1 MNSSATAGRLSDTH
15 GSRWN
20 ALNWTDRIFM
30 AWYVAL
36 SVALLVISTPV
47 ATTNYLLAHLLIII
61 LIFILAAC
69 SRLNRWWRFGHN
81 WYPALLF
88 VFAFE
93 EVARLSLVFVTYWQD
108 PLILRAEAAV
118 FPISPNLWLARW
130 HSLWVVEPLEFGYFT
145 FYWILFVVGGVLYG
159 GIWNASSPGEAED
172 QNQPFRVWM
181 DATVLGYIICYIFF
195 VLLPTEG
202 PAHTLYRQ
210 SSSSTFTGPFHWL
223 VQLIQH
229 RAGVHGNAF
238 PSSHIMASF
247 VALLSAARW
256 KPRLAGWLVI
266 PVVLMCIGAVYDG
279 YHYASDIV
287 AGALLGIVVFF
298 FVSSIR
304 RANPAGVS

>member
-1 MNSSATAGRLSDTH
+1 MNSSATTGRLSHTQ
-15 GSRWN
+15 GFRWN
-20 ALNWTDRIFM
+20 GLNWTDRIFTF
-30 AWYVAL
+30 WYVTL
-36 SVALLVISTPV
+36 SLALLVVSTP
-47 ATTNYLLAHLLIII
+47 APTKYLLAHFLIII
-61 LIFILAAC
+61 LIFTLAAC
-69 SRLNRWWRFGHN
+69 SRIDRSWRFAHD
-81 WYPALLF
+81 WYPTLLF

-93 EVARLSLVFVTYWQD
+93 EVARLSLIFVTHWQD
-108 PLILRAEAAV
+108 ALILRAEAAI

-130 HSLWVVEPLEFGYFT
+130 DSPWMVEPLEFGYFT
-145 FYWILFVVGGVLYG
+145 FYWIMLAVGGVLYG
-159 GIWNASSPGEAED
+159 WIWNATSTREAED
-172 QNQPFRVWM
+172 PNQPFRVWM

-210 SSSSTFTGPFHWL
+210 SPSSTFTGPFHWL
-223 VQLIQH
+223 VRLIQH
-229 RAGVHGNAF
+229 HAGVHGNAF

-256 KPRLAGWLVI
+256 KPRLARWLVI

-287 AGALLGIVVFF
+287 AGALLGIVVFY

-304 RANPAGVS
+304 RANPAGVA